1 MPTARQKLNQ
11 QHVLGILVCAGFI
24 AAVAQSWTVF
34 WFLVLVLFVA
44 AWDSGDIRLGRR
56 RW

>member
-11 QHVLGILVCAGFI
+11 QYALEIFVCAGLI

-34 WFLVLVLFVA
+34 WFLVLVLFA
-44 AWDSGDIRLGRR
+44 GAWDRGDIRLGRR